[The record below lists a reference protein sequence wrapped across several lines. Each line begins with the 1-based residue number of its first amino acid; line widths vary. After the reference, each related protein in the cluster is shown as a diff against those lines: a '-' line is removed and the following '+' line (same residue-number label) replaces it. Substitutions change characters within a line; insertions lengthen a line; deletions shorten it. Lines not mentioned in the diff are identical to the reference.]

1 MKLVLKAQPGRKPS
15 FTNHSNRIVTQNY
28 PPPQNCLKDHISG
41 TVSQPWEFH
50 CFAMGMHTLNRKSQD
65 VPLPLPQRASLC
77 LVSYQFLLGFF
88 IFVRVGV
95 RDLTFTCITISSN
108 SRRSHPGRAWRRGCT
123 LGSLWLLT
131 RLNYK
136 WEWIGNF
143 FKLLSVAYL
152 SWSFSSFQCLL
163 FIFTK
168 MWTHFSIST
177 KLGFDSFVL
186 MCCSSWWPVWGNL
199 RIISGCVLFI
209 FLLCES

>member
-108 SRRSHPGRAWRRGCT
+108 SRRPHPGRACAEEVVHWGHCDFWRDWTTNENELETFSSCY
-123 LGSLWLLT
+123 LLPT
-131 RLNYK
+131 CHDP
-136 WEWIGNF
+136 F
-143 FKLLSVAYL
+143 LLSSAY
-152 SWSFSSFQCLL
+152 CL
-163 FIFTK
+163 
-168 MWTHFSIST
+168 
-177 KLGFDSFVL
+177 
-186 MCCSSWWPVWGNL
+186 
-199 RIISGCVLFI
+199 
-209 FLLCES
+209 FLLKCELISASVQN